1 MQGEL
6 YLHGLSVLDQ
16 NGPQLSI
23 ELEEDLPL
31 SRPVQVSYGQGFDVQ
46 RLAPLQLHLQ
56 ENVEAQGWAPP
67 SLSTRGGRGSTQQER
82 CHKDTCVPKQIK
94 IN

>member
-56 ENVEAQGWAPP
+56 ENVEAQGWGA
-67 SLSTRGGRGSTQQER
+67 GGRGVAPDQAPGESLHLGSQLL
-82 CHKDTCVPKQIK
+82 
-94 IN
+94 NL

>member
-46 RLAPLQLHLQ
+46 RLAPLQLHLKLLCNFGSLK
-56 ENVEAQGWAPP
+56 EEAGVEAIQG
-67 SLSTRGGRGSTQQER
+67 TEGSSEVLEAG
-82 CHKDTCVPKQIK
+82 KDVGVDGC
-94 IN
+94 